1 MGQTCSEWIPACF
14 TKILHAGVLQQ
25 FSEFTCFRNAL
36 SLVCCKRKHFPSS
49 CAQPLPRDMPGH
61 SKVAVSTWLIY
72 GGIKMMFLSGW
83 QSFLPKLCFISL
95 LSGSLS
101 GQQRRGIIQLWMS
114 AFVFSH
120 ESSLLIFHTYI
131 SLFISFFL
139 MLPGQRSLKQRY
151 PKCVAFKL

>member
-36 SLVCCKRKHFPSS
+36 SLVCCKRKTLSQQLCTAITQRYARPFKSS
-49 CAQPLPRDMPGH
+49 GINLTDIWWHQND
-61 SKVAVSTWLIY
+61 VSLRVTIFSPQTL
-72 GGIKMMFLSGW
+72 LH
-83 QSFLPKLCFISL
+83 QSFIWFIVRSATQRNHTAMNVCFCIQSRVITTD
-95 LSGSLS
+95 LSYVYFFIH
-101 GQQRRGIIQLWMS
+101 II
-114 AFVFSH
+114 
-120 ESSLLIFHTYI
+120 
-131 SLFISFFL
+131 FL